1 MASEKVIGLKK
12 ETVKEIANK
21 IKNSEAVILFSYQGL
36 SVADLSDLR
45 RKLRE
50 TDSEVKVYKN
60 TLTKRA
66 LEELKVDLTDFM
78 EGPNALLFGKSLLEP
93 IKVIADFAKNHDK
106 LQIRIGIL
114 NGDVADVNVI
124 KEYANIPS
132 REGLLT
138 MVASGLLQYLREFAI
153 GADMISKQ
161 KEE

>member
-1 MASEKVIGLKK
+1 MANEKVIGLKK

-138 MVASGLLQYLREFAI
+138 MFASGLLQYLREFAI
-153 GADMISKQ
+153 GVDMISKQ

>member
-1 MASEKVIGLKK
+1 MASEKIVSLKK
-12 ETVKEIANK
+12 ETVKEIVDK

-36 SVADLSDLR
+36 SVSDLG
-45 RKLRE
+45 KLRRE
-50 TDSEVKVYKN
+50 LREIDGEVKVYKN

-66 LEELKVDLTDFM
+66 LDELKVDLTNFM

-138 MVASGLLQYLREFAI
+138 MFASGLLQYLREFAI
-153 GADMISKQ
+153 GVDMISKQ

>member
-1 MASEKVIGLKK
+1 MANEKVMGLKK
-12 ETVKEIANK
+12 ETVKEIVAK

-36 SVADLSDLR
+36 SVAELSDLR

-50 TDSEVKVYKN
+50 ADGEVKVYKN

-78 EGPNALLFGKSLLEP
+78 EGPNALLFGKGLLEP

-114 NGDVADVNVI
+114 NGDVADINVI

-138 MVASGLLQYLREFAI
+138 MFASGLIQYLREFAI
-153 GADMISKQ
+153 GVDMISKQ

>member
-1 MASEKVIGLKK
+1 MANEKVIGLKK

-66 LEELKVDLTDFM
+66 LEELKVDLTD
-78 EGPNALLFGKSLLEP
+78 
-93 IKVIADFAKNHDK
+93 
-106 LQIRIGIL
+106 
-114 NGDVADVNVI
+114 
-124 KEYANIPS
+124 
-132 REGLLT
+132 LT
-138 MVASGLLQYLREFAI
+138 HT
-153 GADMISKQ
+153 
-161 KEE
+161 

>member
-1 MASEKVIGLKK
+1 MASEKIVSLKK
-12 ETVKEIANK
+12 ETVKEIVDK

-36 SVADLSDLR
+36 SVSDLG
-45 RKLRE
+45 KLRRE
-50 TDSEVKVYKN
+50 LREIDGEVKVYKN

-66 LEELKVDLTDFM
+66 LDELKVDLTNFM

-93 IKVIADFAKNHDK
+93 IKVIANFAKNHDK
-106 LQIRIGIL
+106 LQIRVGIL
-114 NGDVADVNVI
+114 SGEVADINVI

-138 MVASGLLQYLREFAI
+138 MFASGLLQYLREFAI
-153 GADMISKQ
+153 GLDMISKQ

>member
-1 MASEKVIGLKK
+1 MASEKIVSLKK

-36 SVADLSDLR
+36 SVSDLG
-45 RKLRE
+45 KLRRE
-50 TDSEVKVYKN
+50 LREIDGEVKVYKN

-66 LEELKVDLTDFM
+66 LDELKVDLTNFM

-93 IKVIADFAKNHDK
+93 IKVIANFAKNHDK
-106 LQIRIGIL
+106 LQIRVGIL
-114 NGDVADVNVI
+114 SGEVADINVI

-153 GADMISKQ
+153 GVDMISKQ

>member
-1 MASEKVIGLKK
+1 M
-12 ETVKEIANK
+12 
-21 IKNSEAVILFSYQGL
+21 
-36 SVADLSDLR
+36 
-45 RKLRE
+45 
-50 TDSEVKVYKN
+50 
-60 TLTKRA
+60 
-66 LEELKVDLTDFM
+66 
-78 EGPNALLFGKSLLEP
+78 LFGKSLLEP
-93 IKVIADFAKNHDK
+93 IKVIANFAKSHDK

-114 NGDVADVNVI
+114 NGDVADINVI